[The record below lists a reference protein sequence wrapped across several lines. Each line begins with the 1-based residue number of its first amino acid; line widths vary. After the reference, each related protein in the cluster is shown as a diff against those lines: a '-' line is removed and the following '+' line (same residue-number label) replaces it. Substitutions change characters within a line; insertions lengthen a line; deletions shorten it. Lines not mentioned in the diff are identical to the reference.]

1 MGEFTALLN
10 KNFIIWK
17 RNKVSLIAEIV
28 IVTAFAFVIGIFK
41 HYSPMETNQPMS
53 YLNFPFALTPDPAVA
68 YPNNYRDLMTGYSQ
82 KAKTPLS
89 GAYFQ
94 NPLFKNCSIDRS
106 NSKSRPGGVIAISP
120 STGSPIIASLNSF
133 FTNVMNYTTKSF
145 NSKTD
150 IDNYVVDENYGG
162 EVDGQFVP
170 PLCLAINFDSFG
182 PDIWNY
188 SLMFNLS
195 GNPSW
200 YDLVPI
206 EQPQV
211 IKFQQD
217 AFSDYRWQNQFNSGF
232 QIIQELMLNLITTD
246 QKLGNV
252 KSTVYFVPTPAVKT
266 SKLLANTNNGDM
278 SFFIMFPLTINFL
291 KFVYNML
298 NEKERRI
305 TENMRNMGMSLYK
318 HYFSWLAFNS
328 VLLFAISL
336 VWSVITKLVFFKSS
350 NYFYIFFLMFL
361 PGLTLQSVSFF
372 ITAFFT
378 KAKMGIVMG
387 LVATFIFDLFRV
399 AKQSI
404 TNPSEG
410 LLMWMSLSP
419 SEAVSSASS
428 SIVTLESNDIGMHG
442 NNFNEL
448 VNQYK
453 YSWFVSMQ
461 LLSAAGFLI
470 LGLYLD
476 QVWPTE
482 IGIKRHPLFFILDFC
497 PRKNTQETRPHSK
510 SLLEGEESDG
520 DNFEGV
526 EDQLKTQSAE
536 NKTLKIQ
543 NLRKVYPNGKVAVN
557 RLNLEMYTDQIFA
570 LLGHNGAGKTTTISM
585 VSGLLTQTEGNITLL
600 GRDSREDARHNRKI
614 LGVCPQTNPIYEN
627 LTCREHLV
635 LYATI
640 KKGES
645 VAEGLPVVTEA
656 EIDNILKDLDLFDKK
671 NYPASKLSGG
681 QKRKL
686 CVACAFIGG
695 SKVILL
701 DEPTSGMDTY
711 ARRFL
716 WEMLKNYKKDRIIIL
731 STHYMDEADYL
742 GDRIAIMGKGKL
754 ITCGSSLFLKKR
766 FGAGYDLTVVK
777 RDTSIT
783 SDSIEAVVTR
793 FVPSAK
799 KSGDISME
807 IKFQLPATE
816 SPKFEALF
824 ADFENNKEK
833 YGIQSFGISL
843 TTLEEVFLKVAGIID
858 DGEDKKSEEDKDD
871 PSGLGDTMAKGAPKI
886 SKDSENFELNDIRI
900 KDPSA
905 LFWTH
910 FWALVKKRFIYF
922 KRDKRGLVCELYL
935 PALIVLMGM
944 FMTTIKFIKECESGI
959 VTPQILGKTNFVI
972 ASATG
977 LNIGGLKTYTDSLAS
992 TFAPNLTVTY
1002 ATSTSL
1008 NTYNTYLVDNAD
1020 PIRYYSVFIDSF
1032 DTVAKSYSY
1041 NCFVNSTAPWS
1052 VQTCVNFME
1061 RALFKFMKGSA
1072 NADINT
1078 NMNPFKLTKQVASF
1092 QNTAIGFVAAFIIS
1106 ISYAFIPASLIV
1118 IIVKEREN
1126 NVKHQQIVSGVSIVA
1141 YWLSN
1146 LFIDF
1151 LKYLVPAT
1159 LTVGILF
1166 LYDATVFTQGTALSA
1181 TISLFVLFGPSMIM
1195 FTYLFSFMF
1204 TSPSKAQFIIFLL
1217 SYLGGSILMIL
1228 SFILRLIDSTRSLQ
1242 LNFLEYVFRF
1252 LPIYDISF
1260 GMFSM
1265 ANGQIWQYI
1274 NPSGKLPG
1282 PWDRLC
1288 ALPSVIY
1295 LAILP
1300 ILYFALILF
1309 IEAKGSKITK
1319 SMNTN
1324 PKDQLNFADEDPD
1337 VTRERKEV
1345 ESSDD
1350 FAVKVSNLMIEY
1362 VLYSNGFCKKK
1373 QLDTKLAVKG
1383 VSFGVKKGECF
1394 GLLGTNGAG
1403 KTSTFKVL
1411 SGEILPNYGQAMIAN
1426 MDTETNMKQI
1436 GSLIGY
1442 CPQFDA
1448 LLENLTAR
1456 EHLELYA
1463 AIKGIPE
1470 NMREGLIQNK
1480 LRQLNLKQYENVL
1493 AGTYSGGNKRK
1504 LSVAIALLGNPP
1516 IILLDEPSSGM
1527 DPEARRFM
1535 WSVVSEISVQ
1545 NKKSSVILTTH
1556 SMEEAEALSSKLAI
1570 MVEGRIKCI
1579 GPVQALKS
1587 KFGQGFEIE
1596 VKIRLPTN
1604 KEIAELQAKCG
1615 TEEERISTTD
1625 KAIKILQALGVK
1637 NAEYEFCP
1645 NGKCSNFQ
1653 VQVISYL
1660 ARSREEST
1668 WLSTH

>member
-17 RNKVSLIAEIV
+17 RNKASLIAEII

-41 HYSPMETNQPMS
+41 HYSPMSSTEAKS
-53 YLNFPFALTPDPAVA
+53 YISSPFPLTPSNTTQPFPA
-68 YPNNYRDLMTGYSQ
+68 NYQSLMLGYKINSSR
-82 KAKTPLS
+82 PFNPV
-89 GAYFQ
+89 YFK
-94 NPLFKNCSIDRS
+94 NPLFKNCTYDPS
-106 NSKSRPGGVIAISP
+106 NTNTKPGGVIGISP
-120 STGSPIIASLNSF
+120 NDGSAIIQNLTTF
-133 FTNVMNYTTKSF
+133 FQNVMNYTVKGF
-145 NSKTD
+145 NSKQE
-150 IDNYVVDENYGG
+150 IDNYVIDDNYGG
-162 EVDGQFVP
+162 IVDGNQVP
-170 PLCLAINFDSFG
+170 ALCLAINFDSKMAG
-182 PDIWNY
+182 AWNY
-188 SLMFNLS
+188 SLMYNLS

-211 IKFQQD
+211 IKFQKD
-217 AFSDYRWQNQFNSGF
+217 ALSNSKWQNQFNSGF
-232 QIIQELMLNLITTD
+232 QILQEFIMNFIV
-246 QKLGNV
+246 QSESLGTL
-252 KSTVYFVPTPAVKT
+252 SSSVYFVPSPSVQT
-266 SKLLANTNNGDM
+266 SSLLANTNNGDL

-298 NEKERRI
+298 NEKEKRI

-318 HYFSWLAFNS
+318 HYFSWLLFNTI
-328 VLLFAISL
+328 LLFVISL
-336 VWSVITKLVFFKSS
+336 VWSVIAKIVFFKYSS
-350 NYFYIFFLMFL
+350 YPYVFGLMFL
-361 PGLTLQSVSFF
+361 PGLTMQSVSFF
-372 ITAFFT
+372 IAAFFT

-387 LVATFIFDLFRV
+387 LVASFVFDLFRV

-428 SIVTLESNDIGMHG
+428 GIVTLESTGIGMHG
-442 NNFNEL
+442 VNFNEL

-453 YSWFVSMQ
+453 YSWFIAMQ
-461 LLSAAGFLI
+461 LLSATVFLL
-470 LGLYLD
+470 LGIYLD

-482 IGIKRHPLFFILDFC
+482 IGMKRHPLFFILDFC
-497 PRKNTQETRPHSK
+497 PKKKQVETNPLAT
-510 SLLEGEESDG
+510 SLLEGEQAEEE
-520 DNFEGV
+520 NFEQV
-526 EDQLKTQSAE
+526 EDQLMRQSSE

-543 NLRKVYPNGKVAVN
+543 NLRKVYPNGKVAVH

-585 VSGLLTQTEGNITLL
+585 ISGLLTQTEGNITLL
-600 GRDSREDARHNRKI
+600 GRDTKEDAKHNRKI

-627 LTCREHLV
+627 LTCKEHLV

-640 KKGES
+640 KKGDS
-645 VAEGLPVVTEA
+645 VPEGQPVVTET

-671 NYPASKLSGG
+671 DYPASKLSGG

-777 RDTSIT
+777 KDTSIT
-783 SDSIEAVVTR
+783 SESIEAIVTK
-793 FVPSAK
+793 FVPTAK
-799 KSGDISME
+799 KCGDISME

-816 SPKFEALF
+816 SAKFEALF
-824 ADFENNKEK
+824 ADFEKNKEM
-833 YGIQSFGISL
+833 YGIQTFGISL
-843 TTLEEVFLKVAGIID
+843 TTLEEVFLKVAGIVE
-858 DGEDKKSEEDKDD
+858 DGEENKSTEET
-871 PSGLGDTMAKGAPKI
+871 PGVGGTIAKHPPKI
-886 SKDSENFELNDIRI
+886 TKDSENFELNDIRI
-900 KDPSA
+900 KDPTK

-922 KRDKRGLVCELYL
+922 KRDKRGLICELYL

-944 FMTTIKFIKECESGI
+944 FMTTIKFIKECNSGI
-959 VTPQILGKTNFVI
+959 VNPQILGKTNFVM
-972 ASATG
+972 ASPNSLDITA
-977 LNIGGLKTYTDSLAS
+977 LKTTANAMAS
-992 TFAPNLTVTY
+992 PFAPNLTLSYRNADTL
-1002 ATSTSL
+1002 AD
-1008 NTYNTYLVDNAD
+1008 YNSYLVNVAD
-1020 PIRYYSVFIDSF
+1020 PTAYYSVFVDKF
-1032 DTVAKSYSY
+1032 DTVNKIYSY
-1041 NCFVNSTAPWS
+1041 NCFVNTTAPWS
-1052 VQTCVNFME
+1052 VQICVNFME
-1061 RALFKFMKGSA
+1061 RAIYKVMRNDPKAELTTWM
-1072 NADINT
+1072 T
-1078 NMNPFKLTKQVASF
+1078 PMKLTKQVASF
-1092 QNTAIGFVAAFIIS
+1092 QNTAVGFVAAFIIS

-1126 NVKHQQIVSGVSIVA
+1126 NVKHQQIVSGVSILA

-1151 LKYLVPAT
+1151 IKYLVPAS

-1166 LYDATVFTQGTALSA
+1166 LYNASVYTTGTALSA
-1181 TISLFVLFGPSMIM
+1181 TISLFVLFGPSMII
-1195 FTYLFSFMF
+1195 FTYLFSFLF

-1228 SFILRLIDSTRSLQ
+1228 SFILRLIQSTRSVQ
-1242 LNFLEYVFRF
+1242 LNFLEYIFRF

-1274 NPSGKLPG
+1274 NNNKMPG
-1282 PWDRLC
+1282 PWDRLT

-1295 LAILP
+1295 LAVLP
-1300 ILYFALILF
+1300 IFYFLLILF
-1309 IEAKGSKITK
+1309 IEAKGNRLAK
-1319 SMNTN
+1319 SMNSN
-1324 PKDQLNFADEDPD
+1324 PQDQLNFTDEDPD
-1337 VTRERKEV
+1337 VAQERLEV
-1345 ESSDD
+1345 EKGDN
-1350 FAVKVSNLMIEY
+1350 FAVKVHNLMIEY
-1362 VLYSNGFCKKK
+1362 VLYRNGFCKRK
-1373 QLDTKLAVKG
+1373 QTDTKLAVKG

-1411 SGEILPNYGQAMIAN
+1411 SGEILPNYGKALIAN
-1426 MDTETNMKQI
+1426 MNTETDMKHI

-1470 NMREGLIQNK
+1470 NMRESLIQNK

-1545 NKKSSVILTTH
+1545 NKTSSVILTTH
-1556 SMEEAEALSSKLAI
+1556 SMEEAEALSTKLAI

-1587 KFGQGFEIE
+1587 KFGKGFEIE

-1604 KEIAELQAKCG
+1604 KEIAELQSKAG

-1625 KAIKILQALGVK
+1625 KAIKILLSLGVK

-1653 VQVISYL
+1653 IQVVSEL
-1660 ARSREEST
+1660 HRSKEASM
-1668 WLSTH
+1668 